1 MADRKISQLAQL
13 STANGEDLIPIVDDS
28 EGVTK
33 KIQVEDLLVD
43 QITSAERTKLTG
55 IAEGATANQTDAYLL
70 NRANQTG
77 TQPASSISDF
87 NTQVN
92 QVITDGGGG
101 ASDADLRDRSTHTG
115 TQPLSTISDAGTSA
129 SLNVPA
135 TGNASA
141 TEVVKGND
149 SRLTNARTPTSH
161 THTAS
166 QISDFS
172 SAVSTEITN
181 NAGAGHGTGTVT
193 EHSDVS
199 NAGSGQIITSAERNK
214 LSGIASGATANASDA
229 TLKNRANHT
238 GTQTLSTISDAGT
251 SASLDVGTGAG
262 NVIQLTP
269 TGTHA
274 GKLPAVDGSRL
285 TNIALI
291 LSS

>member
-1 MADRKISQLAQL
+1 MANRKITQLPVL
-13 STANGEDLIPIVDDS
+13 SSANDEDIIPIVDDS
-28 EGVTK
+28 ELTTK
-33 KIQVEDLLVD
+33 QIQVGDLLAD
-43 QITSAERTKLTG
+43 QITEAERTKLTG

-87 NTQVN
+87 NTQVT
-92 QVITDGGGG
+92 QVISDGGGG
-101 ASDADLRDRSTHTG
+101 ATDAQLRDRSTHTG
-115 TQPLSTISDAGTSA
+115 TQALSTISDAGTSA
-129 SLNVPA
+129 SLDVPA

-141 TEVVKGND
+141 SEVVKGND
-149 SRLTNARTPTSH
+149 TRLTNARTPTSH

-193 EHSDVS
+193 EHNDVS
-199 NAGSGQIITSAERNK
+199 NAGSGQIITTSERNK

-251 SASLDVGTGAG
+251 SASLNVASSGDASNSQVVKG
-262 NVIQLTP
+262 N
-269 TGTHA
+269 
-274 GKLPAVDGSRL
+274 DSRL
-285 TNIALI
+285 TDARHPI
-291 LSS
+291 LP